1 MTVRRRLRVEW
12 RPGENHQFRI
22 KRERSVA
29 RSTERVSMLHSTMQ
43 IVPNS
48 VPADDSVDMASTGDF
63 VQLRSV
69 YKSYG
74 ENLVVMDH
82 MNLDMRADD
91 RLVVIGPSGSG
102 KSSLLRVM
110 MGLEG
115 IQSGSIGFQ
124 GKPYICG
131 ADSGRS
137 KRIDGKLQRQIG
149 MVFQHYTLF
158 PHLSVLSNLIL
169 APVKVGGMSKSE
181 ATERARMYL
190 DRLGL
195 ESKLNAYPSQLSGG
209 QKQRVAIARAL
220 MLEPKLMLFDEVTS
234 ALDPEMVVEVQHVMM
249 KLAEQK
255 MAMIIVTH
263 DMHFARDI
271 ATRVVFCASGKV
283 VEQGAPNE
291 MFKCPKEG
299 RTREFL
305 EKVLHLD

>member
-1 MTVRRRLRVEW
+1 MLSQTQAQPVTSAMPSATVASLS
-12 RPGENHQFRI
+12 
-22 KRERSVA
+22 SVA
-29 RSTERVSMLHSTMQ
+29 
-43 IVPNS
+43 
-48 VPADDSVDMASTGDF
+48 GDF
-63 VQLRSV
+63 VQLKGV

-74 ENLVVMDH
+74 ENLVVMDR
-82 MNLDMRADD
+82 MSLNMRADD

-102 KSSLLRVM
+102 KSSLLRVL

-115 IQSGSIGFQ
+115 VQGGEILFQ
-124 GKPYICG
+124 GKPYIRG
-131 ADSGRS
+131 ADSSGSRGS
-137 KRIDGKLQRQIG
+137 KRIDAKLQKQIG

-158 PHLSVLSNLIL
+158 PHLSVLGNLIL
-169 APVKVGGMSKSE
+169 APVKVLGLNKAE
-181 ATERARMYL
+181 ATERARKYL
-190 DRLGL
+190 ARLGL
-195 ESKLNAYPSQLSGG
+195 ESKLHAYPSQLSGG

-234 ALDPEMVVEVQHVMM
+234 ALDPEMVIEVQNVMLQ
-249 KLAEQK
+249 LAEQK

-283 VEQGAPNE
+283 VEEGAPAD
-291 MFKCPKEG
+291 MFKRPKEA

>member
-1 MTVRRRLRVEW
+1 MSLSQIKVQPVASSTGPGTVSSL
-12 RPGENHQFRI
+12 P
-22 KRERSVA
+22 
-29 RSTERVSMLHSTMQ
+29 SMS
-43 IVPNS
+43 
-48 VPADDSVDMASTGDF
+48 GDF
-63 VQLRSV
+63 VQLRNV

-74 ENLVVMDH
+74 ENLVVMDR
-82 MNLDMRADD
+82 MSLNMRADD

-102 KSSLLRVM
+102 KSSLLRVL

-115 IQSGSIGFQ
+115 VQGGEISFQ
-124 GKPYICG
+124 GKPYIRG
-131 ADSGRS
+131 VDVGGS
-137 KRIDGKLQRQIG
+137 KRIDPKLQKQIG

-158 PHLSVLSNLIL
+158 PHLSVLGNLIL
-169 APVKVGGMSKSE
+169 APVKVLGLCKAE
-181 ATERARMYL
+181 ATERARKYL
-190 DRLGL
+190 ARLGL
-195 ESKLNAYPSQLSGG
+195 ESKLQAYPSQLSGG

-234 ALDPEMVVEVQHVMM
+234 ALDPEMVIEVQNVMLQ
-249 KLAEQK
+249 LAEQK

-283 VEQGAPNE
+283 VEEGAPAE
-291 MFKCPKEG
+291 MFKCPKEA

>member
-1 MTVRRRLRVEW
+1 
-12 RPGENHQFRI
+12 
-22 KRERSVA
+22 
-29 RSTERVSMLHSTMQ
+29 MLSPQTMALN
-43 IVPNS
+43 PNRQS
-48 VPADDSVDMASTGDF
+48 AGYDLPVQTTGDF
-63 VQLRSV
+63 VQFRQV

-82 MNLDMRADD
+82 LDLDMRADD
-91 RLVVIGPSGSG
+91 RLVIIGPSGSG

-115 IQSGSIGFQ
+115 MQSGEIGFQ
-124 GKPYICG
+124 GQTYIRG
-131 ADSGRS
+131 EKSGG
-137 KRIDGKLQRQIG
+137 KRIDVRLQKQIG

-158 PHLSVLSNLIL
+158 PHLSVLGNLIL
-169 APVKVGGMSKSE
+169 APMKTAGMSKAQ

-190 DRLGL
+190 ARLGL

-234 ALDPEMVVEVQHVMM
+234 ALDPEMVVEVQNVMM
-249 KLAEQK
+249 QLAEQK

-271 ATRVVFCASGKV
+271 GTRVVFCASGKI
-283 VEQGAPNE
+283 VEQGAPAQ
-291 MFKCPKEG
+291 MFKSPKET

>member
-1 MTVRRRLRVEW
+1 MTNAANVS
-12 RPGENHQFRI
+12 
-22 KRERSVA
+22 SVSA
-29 RSTERVSMLHSTMQ
+29 VS
-43 IVPNS
+43 
-48 VPADDSVDMASTGDF
+48 GDF
-63 VQLRSV
+63 VQLRNV

-74 ENLVVMDH
+74 EHLVVMDR
-82 MNLDMRADD
+82 MSLDMRADD

-102 KSSLLRVM
+102 KSSLLRVL

-115 IQSGSIGFQ
+115 VQGGEISFQ
-124 GKPYICG
+124 GKPYIRG
-131 ADSGRS
+131 ADVGGS
-137 KRIDGKLQRQIG
+137 KRIDPKLQKQIG

-158 PHLSVLSNLIL
+158 PHLSVLGNLIL
-169 APVKVGGMSKSE
+169 APVKVGGYSKAE
-181 ATERARMYL
+181 ASERARLYL
-190 DRLGL
+190 ARLGL

-234 ALDPEMVVEVQHVMM
+234 ALDPEMVIEVQNVMLQ
-249 KLAEQK
+249 LAEQK

-283 VEQGAPNE
+283 VEQGAPSE
-291 MFKCPKEG
+291 IFKCPKEP
-299 RTREFL
+299 RTHEFL

>member
-1 MTVRRRLRVEW
+1 MLSSESMALNPQGQSTVVEPT
-12 RPGENHQFRI
+12 RQASGEFVQFR
-22 KRERSVA
+22 
-29 RSTERVSMLHSTMQ
+29 
-43 IVPNS
+43 
-48 VPADDSVDMASTGDF
+48 D
-63 VQLRSV
+63 V

-82 MNLDMRADD
+82 LSLDMRDDD
-91 RLVVIGPSGSG
+91 RLVIIGPSGSG

-115 IQSGSIGFQ
+115 IQSGEIGFQ
-124 GKPYICG
+124 GQTYIRG
-131 ADSGRS
+131 QKEGG
-137 KRIDGKLQRQIG
+137 KRIDARLQKQIG

-158 PHLSVLSNLIL
+158 PHLSVLGNLIL
-169 APVKVGGMSKSE
+169 APMKACGVSKAV
-181 ATERARMYL
+181 ATERARAYL
-190 DRLGL
+190 ARLGL
-195 ESKLNAYPSQLSGG
+195 ENKLHAYPSQLSGG

-234 ALDPEMVVEVQHVMM
+234 ALDPEMVVEVQNVMLQ
-249 KLAEQK
+249 LAEQK

-271 ATRVVFCASGKV
+271 GTRVVFCASGKV
-283 VEQGAPNE
+283 VEQGKPDE
-291 MFKCPKEG
+291 IFKCPKEA

>member
-1 MTVRRRLRVEW
+1 MIGQHDLPRAALDAT
-12 RPGENHQFRI
+12 N
-22 KRERSVA
+22 
-29 RSTERVSMLHSTMQ
+29 STF
-43 IVPNS
+43 
-48 VPADDSVDMASTGDF
+48 GDF
-63 VQLRSV
+63 VQFRDV

-74 ENLVVMDH
+74 PNLVVMDH
-82 MNLDMRADD
+82 MDLDMRADD
-91 RLVVIGPSGSG
+91 RLVIIGPSGSG

-115 IQSGSIGFQ
+115 IQGGQIGFQ
-124 GKPYICG
+124 GKPYIVG
-131 ADSGRS
+131 ADSGKS
-137 KRIDGKLQRQIG
+137 KRIDAKLQKQIG

-169 APVKVGGMSKSE
+169 APTKVSGISKPE

-190 DRLGL
+190 ARLGL
-195 ESKLNAYPSQLSGG
+195 ESKLHAYPSQLSGG

-234 ALDPEMVVEVQHVMM
+234 ALDPEMVIEVQNVMLQ
-249 KLAEQK
+249 LAEQK

-271 ATRVVFCASGKV
+271 ATRVVFCASGKI
-283 VEQGAPNE
+283 VEQGAPAD
-291 MFKCPKEG
+291 MFKCPKEA

-305 EKVLHLD
+305 EKVLHFD

>member
-1 MTVRRRLRVEW
+1 MLSSHVKVVQTSAPAIDEINIGHRDRFVHLR
-12 RPGENHQFRI
+12 
-22 KRERSVA
+22 
-29 RSTERVSMLHSTMQ
+29 
-43 IVPNS
+43 
-48 VPADDSVDMASTGDF
+48 D
-63 VQLRSV
+63 V

-74 ENLVVMDH
+74 ENLVVMDK

-91 RLVVIGPSGSG
+91 RLVIIGPSGSG

-115 IQSGSIGFQ
+115 IQGGEIAFQ
-124 GKPYICG
+124 GKPYIYG
-131 ADSGRS
+131 AGSGRT
-137 KRIDGKLQRQIG
+137 KRIDTKLQKQIG

-158 PHLSVLSNLIL
+158 PHLSVLGNLIL
-169 APVKVGGMSKSE
+169 APVKVGGMSKAE
-181 ATERARMYL
+181 ATERARTYL
-190 DRLGL
+190 ARLGL
-195 ESKLNAYPSQLSGG
+195 ESKLHAYPSQLSGG

-220 MLEPKLMLFDEVTS
+220 MLEPKMMLFDEVTS
-234 ALDPEMVVEVQHVMM
+234 ALDPEMVIEVQNVML

-271 ATRVVFCASGKV
+271 ATRVVFCAGGKI
-283 VEQGAPNE
+283 VEQGAPAE
-291 MFKCPKEG
+291 MFKCPKES